1 MNDEILLNKAIR
13 TLRSGGVIIYPT
25 ETVYG
30 LGADATNHSAINK
43 IFEIKRRDK
52 FKPLLIA
59 FSSIEMAKKYVWW
72 NKYADILAK
81 KYLPG
86 PLSLVLS
93 IKDDSIDEN
102 VYQGGIKVGIRI
114 PKNDFAL
121 KLISNFNKP
130 ITSTSANISGEKPP
144 VKIDDISDEIKNK
157 VDLIIDKG
165 ECEVKMPSTIV
176 DVSSYPP
183 RLIRE
188 GVIKFDEIKE
198 TIESNLK

>member
-13 TLRSGGVIIYPT
+13 VLNSGGVLIYPT

-30 LGADATNHSAINK
+30 LGADATNKNAVNK

-52 FKPLLIA
+52 LKPLLIA
-59 FSSIEMAKKYVWW
+59 VSSVDMAKKYVWW

-93 IKDDSIDEN
+93 VKDESIDEN
-102 VYQGGIKVGIRI
+102 IYQGGIKVGIRI
-114 PKNDFAL
+114 PKNEFAL
-121 KLISNFNKP
+121 KLAASFNRP

-144 VKIDDISDEIKNK
+144 VRLEDIDEEVKSK
-157 VDLIIDKG
+157 VDLIVEKG
-165 ECEVKMPSTIV
+165 ECELKKPSTIV

-188 GVIKFDEIKE
+188 GVIKFEEIKE
-198 TIESNLK
+198 TIESSLK

>member
-1 MNDEILLNKAIR
+1 MNDEVLINKAIR
-13 TLRSGGVIIYPT
+13 ILRSGGVIIYPT

-30 LGADATNHSAINK
+30 LGADATNHLAINK

-59 FSSIEMAKKYVWW
+59 FSSVEMAKKYVWW

-114 PKNDFAL
+114 PKNELVL
-121 KLISNFNKP
+121 KIINSFNKP

-144 VKIDDISDEIKNK
+144 IKVEDISEDVKNK

-165 ECEVKMPSTIV
+165 ECETKIPSTIV

-188 GVIKFDEIKE
+188 GAIKFEEI
-198 TIESNLK
+198 LKTLNSTVQ

>member
-13 TLRSGGVIIYPT
+13 VLNSGGVIIYPT

-30 LGADATNHSAINK
+30 LGVDATNRNAVSK
-43 IFEIKRRDK
+43 VFEIKRRDK

-59 FSSIEMAKKYVWW
+59 VSSVDMAKKYVWW
-72 NKYADILAK
+72 NKYADVLAK

-93 IKDDSIDEN
+93 LKDESIDEN
-102 VYQGGIKVGIRI
+102 IYQGGIKVGIRI

-121 KLISNFNKP
+121 RLISSFSKP
-130 ITSTSANISGEKPP
+130 ITSTSANLSNENPP
-144 VKIDDISDEIKNK
+144 VRVDDINEEIKEK

-165 ECEVKMPSTIV
+165 ECEVKKPSTIV

-188 GVIKFDEIKE
+188 GAIKFEEIKQV
-198 TIESNLK
+198 IESTLK

>member
-13 TLRSGGVIIYPT
+13 VLNTGGVIIYPT
-25 ETVYG
+25 ETIYG
-30 LGADATNHSAINK
+30 LGADVTNKNAVNK

-59 FSSIEMAKKYVWW
+59 VSSIEMAKKYVWW
-72 NKYADILAK
+72 NKYADVLAK

-93 IKDDSIDEN
+93 VKDESIDEN
-102 VYQGGIKVGIRI
+102 IYQGGIKVGIRI
-114 PKNDFAL
+114 PKNEFAL
-121 KLISNFNKP
+121 KIISRFNKP
-130 ITSTSANISGEKPP
+130 ITSTSANVSGEKPP
-144 VKIDDISDEIKNK
+144 IKVEDISEEIKDK

-165 ECEVKMPSTIV
+165 ECEIKKPSTIV

-188 GVIKFDEIKE
+188 GVINFEEIKE
-198 TIESNLK
+198 IIEYAIT

>member
-1 MNDEILLNKAIR
+1 MIDHGLIDKAIR
-13 TLRSGGVIIYPT
+13 ILNSGGVIIYPT

-30 LGADATNHSAINK
+30 LGVDATNKEAVK
-43 IFEIKRRDK
+43 RIFDIKRRDK
-52 FKPLLIA
+52 FKPILIA
-59 FSSIEMAKKYVWW
+59 FSNVEMAKKYVWW
-72 NKYADILAK
+72 NKYADKLAV

-102 VYQGGIKVGIRI
+102 IYQGGIKVGIRI
-114 PKNDFAL
+114 PKNDFTL
-121 KLISNFNKP
+121 KLISNFNRP

-144 VKIDDISDEIKNK
+144 IKVEDIDKEIKEK
-157 VDLIIDKG
+157 VDLVIDKG
-165 ECEVKMPSTIV
+165 FCEIGKPSTIV

-188 GVIKFDEIKE
+188 GVIGFKEILD
-198 TIESNLK
+198 TINS